1 MGCLYIRELLHE
13 EEEPSTLL
21 YKKKILLIGL
31 DNSGKTTI
39 LNFIKSKTFV
49 QTEPTVGLNIETIII
64 KNFEF
69 LIFDVGG
76 KVRTLWSHYY
86 ENLSAI
92 IFAIDS
98 TDRPRLWEIR
108 EELKKINQELKY
120 QAIPALIFYNKQD
133 LPEKVIEFSELIDS
147 TGIKEILDMDVIV
160 QKCSAKTGEGLYEGL
175 DKLCSFLL
183 VSEKRGD
190 AGNKL
195 NLTYSISSN
204 VQENFLKL

>member
-1 MGCLYIRELLHE
+1 M
-13 EEEPSTLL
+13 
-21 YKKKILLIGL
+21 
-31 DNSGKTTI
+31 
-39 LNFIKSKTFV
+39 
-49 QTEPTVGLNIETIII
+49 NIETIII

-133 LPEKVIEFSELIDS
+133 LPEKMVEFSELIDS

-160 QKCSAKTGEGLYEGL
+160 QKCSAKTG
-175 DKLCSFLL
+175 
-183 VSEKRGD
+183 R
-190 AGNKL
+190 
-195 NLTYSISSN
+195 II
-204 VQENFLKL
+204 

>member
-1 MGCLYIRELLHE
+1 MGCLRIRELLHE

-108 EELKKINQELKY
+108 EELKKGN
-120 QAIPALIFYNKQD
+120 NR
-133 LPEKVIEFSELIDS
+133 
-147 TGIKEILDMDVIV
+147 LD
-160 QKCSAKTGEGLYEGL
+160 
-175 DKLCSFLL
+175 FL
-183 VSEKRGD
+183 
-190 AGNKL
+190 
-195 NLTYSISSN
+195 
-204 VQENFLKL
+204 